1 MSVSHMS
8 DVLQTPALWR
18 LAQYIRE
25 HQEPWQQ
32 SEFPPDLERFERELH
47 EHVMAVERDLLADE
61 LGRYA
66 VTADEVT
73 VEGVS
78 YRRSLESSQTYV
90 SAAGPITVT
99 RHLYRPAG
107 RSTKSLCPLE
117 LGAGIVQ
124 GLWTPRAARQ
134 GALVMAH
141 LTPRESALLFEE
153 LGGMQPSVRTLDRL
167 PKTLSARFEAQ
178 REVWEGALR
187 AGETVP
193 EEAAVLAISLDGVMT
208 PMVTV
213 APAHNAEAGHTAA
226 ETAAA
231 ASSKRHYREA
241 GCGTVTLYDAAG
253 TRLATV
259 RYGRMPEY
267 KKAPLCAQLEAEC
280 QSILALRPDLTVVK
294 LADGAEENWRFLD
307 HLDLGLDAAAREH
320 GEQVSITDFSHG
332 ADHVQQA
339 CEVIW
344 GAGSVESQAEFARL
358 RTLLKEDA
366 TGVDKI
372 IGRLRYRVSRLRG
385 RKREQLE
392 KALTYFR
399 NQRERMRYAAYQ
411 QANLPIG
418 SGVVEAACKTLVSS
432 RLKRSGMRWGIAGG
446 QAVLTLRSVM
456 QSDRWERAWF
466 LLRNDFRKPVTVV
479 EAHGPK
485 VLDPAA

>member
-1 MSVSHMS
+1 MSVSPIS

-18 LAQYIRE
+18 LAQFIRQP
-25 HQEPWQQ
+25 QEPWQQ
-32 SEFPPDLERFERELH
+32 SEPPPDLERFERELH

-61 LGRYA
+61 LGRSD

-78 YRRSLESSQTYV
+78 YRRSLESPQTYV
-90 SAAGPITVT
+90 SAAGPLTVT

-107 RSTKSLCPLE
+107 RSTKSICPLE
-117 LGAGIVQ
+117 WGAGIVQ
-124 GLWTPRAARQ
+124 GLGTPRAARQ
-134 GALVMAH
+134 GAFVMAP

-193 EEAAVLAISLDGVMT
+193 EEAAVLAVSLDGVMT

-213 APAHNAEAGHTAA
+213 EPAHDAEVGHTAA
-226 ETAAA
+226 GTAAA
-231 ASSKRHYREA
+231 AASKRNDREA
-241 GCGTVTLYDAAG
+241 GCGTVTLYAAAG

-267 KKAPLCAQLEAEC
+267 KKATLCAQLEAEC

-307 HLDLGLDAAAREH
+307 HLDLGLDAAAQAQV
-320 GEQVSITDFSHG
+320 EQVSITDFYHG

-339 CEVIW
+339 CDVIW
-344 GAGSVESQAEFARL
+344 GAGSVESKAECARL
-358 RTLLKEDA
+358 RTLRKEDA
-366 TGVDKI
+366 HGVDKI

-392 KALTYFR
+392 KALTYVR
-399 NQRERMRYAAYQ
+399 NQRERMRYAAYR

-479 EAHGPK
+479 EANGPK